1 MEKYLGETIP
11 KLGFGLMRLPMK
23 EGEIDIEAT
32 KEMVD
37 VFIENGFNYFD
48 TAYVYNNGESEKA
61 TKEALVKRYPREKYK
76 LATKLP
82 AWAAKTEQE
91 AKQMFET
98 SLERCGVEYF
108 DFFLLH
114 NLGGERTAMFDRF
127 KLWEFLAQ
135 KKEQGF
141 IKHLGF
147 SLHDKAEVLD
157 EILTEHPEMEFVQ
170 LQVNYADW
178 EHPSIETRKCLEVA
192 KKHRKPVIVMEPVR
206 GGLLAN
212 PPTAVKELFKSED
225 PNASFAS
232 WAVRFAASQDSIIT
246 VLSGMSNLEQM
257 QDNISYMK
265 EFKPLSQKE
274 LEATMKAERI
284 LSKIESVPC
293 TSCEYCM
300 KGCPKNIPIMGTF
313 SAYNIFKVYDNVE
326 GAKGSYGWV
335 TSGGVKASDCVE
347 CGECNKVCPQHIDI
361 VNELKNAV
369 AVLEK

>member
-1 MEKYLGETIP
+1 MDKYLGETIP

-23 EGEIDIEAT
+23 DDQIDIEAT

-48 TAYVYNNGESEKA
+48 TAYVYNDGESEKA
-61 TKEALVKRYPREKYK
+61 AKEALVKRYPREKYK

-82 AWAAKTEQE
+82 AWVAKTEKE

-98 SLERCGVEYF
+98 SLERCGVEFF

-114 NLGGERTAMFDRF
+114 NLGDERTEMFERF
-127 KLWEFLAQ
+127 KIWEFLAQ
-135 KKEQGF
+135 KKQQGF

-147 SLHDKAEVLD
+147 SIHDKANVLD

-178 EHPSIETRKCLEVA
+178 EHPLIETRKCLEVA
-192 KKHRKPVIVMEPVR
+192 KKHGKPVIVMEPIR

-212 PPTAVKELFKSED
+212 PPKEIKELFKSED
-225 PNASFAS
+225 PDASCAS
-232 WAVRFAASQDSIIT
+232 WAVRFAASQDNIIT

-274 LEATMKAERI
+274 FEVAMRAEKI
-284 LSKIESVPC
+284 LSKIESIPC
-293 TSCEYCM
+293 TSCGYCI
-300 KGCPKNIPIMGTF
+300 KDCPKNIPIFGTF
-313 SAYNIFKVYDNVE
+313 NAYNIYKVYDNVE
-326 GAKGSYGWV
+326 GAKGSYSWV
-335 TSGGVKASDCVE
+335 TRDGIKASDCIE
-347 CGECNKVCPQHIDI
+347 CGECNKACPQHID
-361 VNELKNAV
+361 VVEQLKNAV
-369 AVLEK
+369 VVLEQ